1 MFAFEISEIWHKE
14 VEDGEF
20 CVIWAD
26 HAVSLDVFI
35 YLFFKSN
42 KLFQPSPGQYN
53 HIVDEREYTVD
64 QWKELIFHEV
74 IQYELH
80 QIKKYTNGDKQT
92 NNQSIDQSID
102 QPME

>member
-1 MFAFEISEIWHKE
+1 MCGKILKMFAFEISEIWHKE

-42 KLFQPSPGQYN
+42 KLF
-53 HIVDEREYTVD
+53 
-64 QWKELIFHEV
+64 
-74 IQYELH
+74 
-80 QIKKYTNGDKQT
+80 
-92 NNQSIDQSID
+92 
-102 QPME
+102 